1 MHMKF
6 IRSLLLLL
14 PAGYIATAQPP
25 VTVQESGNTVT
36 MTNGIASFSF
46 NKNNADL
53 TEIKNKRQQSLLGKQ
68 GRGYL
73 LGPGFSMSPCKFQVV
88 RQNNDLAE
96 LSFYHD
102 ASNHFQY
109 DLHYILRKGDAGVYC
124 FLIQSH
130 RAGDSAASYG
140 QTRWGIR
147 ADESLYDYH
156 LVRDSIQGPMP
167 KMGALDDNEKVQ
179 DWTFK
184 INDSTYYTKYDYA
197 DYIEGRH
204 VHGMAGVKSG
214 LGLFVIQAS
223 HEYLNGGPTKQYQN
237 VHSTPF
243 LICMFNCG
251 HFLSSIRKADDL
263 ITGSWSKLDGPFF
276 LYVNEGK
283 NTDSIWA
290 DAKQK
295 AEDEED
301 QWPYEWMDNPLYPLK
316 RGIVAGQL
324 LINNRPAPAG
334 THVILA
340 APGYDWQAQTQGY
353 IYSSQTTEDGRF
365 SINHVRKGYYTLY
378 AWGGNQTEEYT
389 KNDISVGADIV
400 TILGKLDWRPVKN
413 GQLLWQLG
421 VADRTTRG
429 FKRSDHK
436 RNYGLFN
443 LPPANLDYTIGKSK
457 ENADWYYA
465 QTKPGSWNIH
475 FTLNAPVT
483 DEATLTIALAGAAKN
498 PVLEIYVN
506 DQKAG
511 SFNKL
516 GNDASIYRS
525 AVAGGYYQKLE
536 LKFPASLLK
545 QGNNSISFRLPDVK
559 EGGGVMY
566 DAIKLEARE

>member
-1 MHMKF
+1 MKF

-25 VTVQESGNTVT
+25 VTVRESGNSVT
-36 MTNGIASFSF
+36 LTNGIVSFSF
-46 NKNNADL
+46 NKTNADL
-53 TEIKNKRQQSLLGKQ
+53 TEIKNRHQQSLLGKQ
-68 GRGYL
+68 GRAYL
-73 LGPGFSMSPCKFQVV
+73 LGPGFSMSPCRFQLV
-88 RQNNDLAE
+88 RQTSDLAE
-96 LSFYHD
+96 LSFYHE

-109 DLHYILRKGDAGVYC
+109 DLHYVLRKGDAGVYC

-130 RAGDSAASYG
+130 RAADSAGIYG

-167 KMGALDDNEKVQ
+167 KMNALDDNEKVQ
-179 DWTFK
+179 DWTYK
-184 INDSTYYTKYDYA
+184 LNDSTYYTKYDYA

-204 VHGMAGVKSG
+204 VHGMAGQKSG

-237 VHSTPF
+237 VHATPF

-251 HFLSSIRKADDL
+251 HFLSSIRKADDR
-263 ITGSWSKLDGPFF
+263 ITGDWSKLDGPFL

-283 NTDSIWA
+283 NTDAIWA

-295 AEDEED
+295 AEDEID
-301 QWPYEWMDNPLYPLK
+301 QWPYEWMDNPQYPLK

-324 LINNRPAPAG
+324 LINNKPAPAG

-340 APGYDWQAQTQGY
+340 APGYDWQAQCQGY
-353 IYSSQTTEDGRF
+353 IYAAQTEEDGRF
-365 SINHVRKGYYTLY
+365 SLNHVRKGSYTLY
-378 AWGGNQTEEYT
+378 AWGGNQTEEFT
-389 KNDISVGADIV
+389 KPDIAVGADIV
-400 TILGKLDWRPVKN
+400 TILGKVNWQPVKN
-413 GQLLWQLG
+413 GELLWQLG
-421 VADRTTRG
+421 IADRATKG
-429 FKRSDHK
+429 FKLSDHK

-443 LPPANLDYTIGKSK
+443 LPPANLSYTIGQSK
-457 ENADWYYA
+457 ESADWYYA
-465 QTKPGSWNIH
+465 QTKTGSWNIN
-475 FTLNAPVT
+475 FNVSKSYK

-498 PVLEIYVN
+498 PLLEIYVN
-506 DQKAG
+506 DQEAG

-536 LKFPASLLK
+536 LKFPAALLK
-545 QGNNSISFRLPDVK
+545 QGSNTLSFKLPDVK

-566 DAIKLEARE
+566 DAIKLEAKE